1 MKRFLTLITAASL
14 LLASNAMPIYG
25 ATTFVDINK
34 VPWPGA
40 ATFINQ
46 AADLGLMS
54 GYNEDGKKY
63 CKPRNPVTYCEATQL
78 MYSIMK
84 TYYKE
89 DVPADTIEKWK
100 PIMVAYHI
108 PSWAYSAVAFSLEK
122 GLVVTSELSKF
133 MNGNTQK
140 NASREDVGVLFGKAL
155 GKIYSV
161 DMDAK
166 LKYADVASISKTA
179 VPYLDLLYDHK
190 IMVGDDYNKFNPK
203 QTINRSEMAV
213 LSVKTYNKLMGEG
226 ATAPTDPNNLKQKG
240 TIVTSFVSVNGD
252 MNCVLQT
259 SDGNKTSLT
268 GKPSEVKVY
277 EDGKTIAFTELKAG
291 DQVEVTYKGSTL
303 KSITR
308 MPEKFI
314 DKGSFVLKDVYG
326 MKLTV
331 EDGSQKVNYTMSD
344 NVRVSINDTTSSP
357 AKLYSAY
364 KDGTDFMVQLYV
376 NDAGEVNKV
385 LANEIKDGPKTGQIT
400 DLTSKSIEIK
410 ADGKHY
416 TYKLDKDVKIKDT
429 LTDYD
434 LDDLIK
440 KYDDLDMFVTLTTD
454 KTGIVTTITLN
465 YSENEEQ
472 GILTDMNSRRL
483 TITSK
488 NKEYTYMYDSEARVT
503 VDGKKQ
509 DMKYLRDHYEDT
521 SYRVALTI
529 NRYDEVTEVVAIEES
544 MGASSGIILYLS
556 QDEIEIEDK
565 DRQKHT
571 YSLMGERDL
580 EVIVNDR
587 KTELEDLR
595 HDYRNYDYEVKLT
608 FKNKKVSK
616 IEAVNTEADEG
627 LLRSI
632 DKSEISIQMDG
643 DSFTYDLD
651 SDVEVRGDVN
661 RLDTLIDEFRHFEN
675 FYVELKFNSSHSKVV
690 EINAKYDKGEDQ
702 ISGRLTYITRSR
714 VEVDRKNEY
723 DFARNVR
730 VYINDR
736 SSEVRDLMDA
746 FEDGDR
752 FDVRLY
758 LDRDKQVTKVE
769 ATKR

>member
-1 MKRFLTLITAASL
+1 MKRFLTLITTASL
-14 LLASNAMPIYG
+14 LLASNAMPIYA

-179 VPYLDLLYDHK
+179 VPYLDLLYDRK

-213 LSVKTYNKLMGEG
+213 LSVKTYNNLLGG
-226 ATAPTDPNNLKQKG
+226 GTTTPTDPNNLKQKG

-259 SDGNKTSLT
+259 ADGNKVSLT
-268 GKPSEVKVY
+268 GKPNEVKVY
-277 EDGKTIAFTELKAG
+277 ENGKTIAFTDLKAG
-291 DQVEVTYKGSTL
+291 DQVEVAYKGSTL
-303 KSITR
+303 QSITR
-308 MPEKFI
+308 IPEKFI

-331 EDGSQKVNYTMSD
+331 EDGSKKVNYTMSD
-344 NVRVSINDTTSSP
+344 HVQVSINDTTSSP
-357 AKLYSAY
+357 AKLYGAY

-376 NDAGEVNKV
+376 NDAGEVNKI

-416 TYKLDKDVKIKDT
+416 TYKLDKDVKVKDT

-454 KTGIVTTITLN
+454 KTGIVTNIILN

-488 NKEYTYMYDSEARVT
+488 NKEYTYTYDSEARVT

-529 NRYDEVTEVVAIEES
+529 NRYDEVTEVAAIEES
-544 MGASSGIILYLS
+544 MGASSGVILYLS
-556 QDEIEIEDK
+556 KDEIEIEDK

-571 YSLMGERDL
+571 YSLMDERDL

-627 LLRSI
+627 MLRNI

-643 DSFTYDLD
+643 DSFTYTLD
-651 SDVEVRGDVN
+651 SDVDVRGDVN

-675 FYVELKFNSSHSKVV
+675 FYVELKFNSSRSKVV
-690 EINAKYDKGEDQ
+690 EITAKYDKGEDQ

-714 VEVDRKNEY
+714 VEVDRKKEY
-723 DFARNVR
+723 DFARDAR

-736 SSEVRDLMDA
+736 SSEIRDLIDA

-758 LDRDKQVTKVE
+758 LDREKLVTKLE
-769 ATKR
+769 ATRR